1 MDVQEDARHQTPAQ
15 EHDAGTALPAVA
27 SLLDDVL
34 SAAALRAF
42 ALYCQGLQ
50 TSQIAAILGV
60 SPRTVRRYL
69 AATRRINAEDT
80 RLDRREN
87 LQRAIEA
94 QLAVASAAWSEVE
107 RERQY
112 ELELRDGKHDRTKR
126 RVIRRPRP
134 HGRGEPAGTGLE
146 EWEVLEEETE
156 RPHHVSQTARL
167 LAVAHAAHAR
177 IAQLQGLFEPLPAD
191 PAAVHVTL
199 TRQLDAPTSGPVG
212 IEPAPSAEEEE
223 RH

>member
-50 TSQIAAILGV
+50 TSQIAAIIGV

-69 AATRRINAEDT
+69 AATRRVNAEDT

-87 LQRAIEA
+87 LRRAVEA

-112 ELELRDGKHDRTKR
+112 ELELRGGKHDRTNR
-126 RVIRRPRP
+126 PVIRRPRP
-134 HGRGEPAGTGLE
+134 PVRGAPATHRLHA
-146 EWEVLEEETE
+146 WEVL
-156 RPHHVSQTARL
+156 HAQT
-167 LAVAHAAHAR
+167 
-177 IAQLQGLFEPLPAD
+177 
-191 PAAVHVTL
+191 
-199 TRQLDAPTSGPVG
+199 
-212 IEPAPSAEEEE
+212 
-223 RH
+223 

>member
-1 MDVQEDARHQTPAQ
+1 MGGGRRTGGP
-15 EHDAGTALPAVA
+15 
-27 SLLDDVL
+27 
-34 SAAALRAF
+34 R
-42 ALYCQGLQ
+42 
-50 TSQIAAILGV
+50 LG
-60 SPRTVRRYL
+60 

-107 RERQY
+107 REREY

-167 LAVAHAAHAR
+167 LAVAHAAQAR

-191 PAAVHVTL
+191 PTAVHVTL
-199 TRQLDAPTSGPVG
+199 TRQLDAPATGPVG
-212 IEPAPSAEEEE
+212 IEPAPSAGEEE
-223 RH
+223 RRQRTRAGSAGLPQPTCPSAPPLPSLSRRGEGTRPAAEDTLSFRH